1 MSVQVTFQLVGS
13 KLKTRLDEKEDTYT
27 PTLIFEDSTTNNY
40 IVLREAFENFT
51 DDNIFED
58 LLEKDGNDLLLSLH
72 LAK

>member
-13 KLKTRLDEKEDTYT
+13 KLKTRLDEKECTYS
-27 PTLIFEDSTTNNY
+27 PTLFFEDSTTNNY